1 MNYME
6 WSYRLAEQVINGY
19 QTEKREIVDII
30 RSIDVKQAIAAASTS
45 GKRSKS
51 GKVLIRGAL
60 NQLFEAEFL
69 KRKWEGGHGGVRVF
83 GEEDGPDTK
92 VDFLKGRVAVE
103 VAFTHADYLGND
115 LLKFQMM
122 SYAHLNKIDVGVY
135 IVVTKDLVQNH
146 SDVNFEGSI
155 DFAKVVKYLPEY
167 RSAIQVPIYV
177 LGLKD

>member
-1 MNYME
+1 MNYLE

-19 QTEKREIVDII
+19 QTEKREILDIVK
-30 RSIDVKQAIAAASTS
+30 SIDINQAISAASTS
-45 GKRSKS
+45 AKRTKS

-60 NQLFEAEFL
+60 NQLFEDHFL
-69 KRKWEGGHGGVRVF
+69 KRKWKGGHGGVRVF
-83 GEEDGPDTK
+83 GSQNGPDTK

-103 VAFTHADYLGND
+103 VAFTHADFLGND

-122 SYAHLNKIDVGVY
+122 SYAHLDKIDVGVY
-135 IVVTKDLVQNH
+135 IVITKDLVQNH
-146 SDVNFEGSI
+146 PNVNFEGSI
-155 DFAKVVKYLPEY
+155 DFDKVVKYLPEY